1 MSGLPRRPR
10 TPILVHQ
17 SRIDFGLPS
26 PQTPSYNN
34 GNWPPSFTN
43 VPHVNEPQDNKDSNA
58 SGSVAL
64 ITRPPVSL
72 LTSRSTTPSSKS
84 ILISPISEI
93 TPSPSIE
100 DDEKLACELA
110 SPTSRRSARIQS
122 KAKVEGKS
130 ASRKS
135 GDHYADS
142 LTVVTNPKRTV
153 AVKRPTSKKLSIK
166 LDTAVISQAEPAASP
181 FEVSPTSDGE
191 LPTPHSTE
199 WQLMYPPGG
208 STHPSYPWP
217 PADPRLTFH
226 THSIP
231 LRNGVPD
238 VALLSTLSLPE
249 GWRQATWCGLH
260 PVVFDPHQQLFK
272 LTPVGPLPLTC
283 EELHQGGLHDYAPG
297 GKSHPEAGLLPTL
310 LSFSDGSDADVFN
323 FEGVN
328 WTLPWTDWGDSKVT
342 SSSKIVKHEAVD
354 PIETALLTLDTP
366 PHYLEARDCPDGIID
381 IEEGWRWMCE
391 HEEMPGLVFSPTPG
405 KTWAKTGVYLTSRKG
420 KAPIA
425 SLMANAM
432 AESEEDNKERYLV
445 KQDAREFD
453 AFKSVATPVYV
464 NIALLQ
470 DVEFTLVELLTYFPS
485 HYQWRKGGD
494 RLARSGI
501 SAGDIADYIN
511 MSRRLPGTSICKKGT
526 VNNRVFW
533 NTLDDG
539 ARVKVSLSELEAP
552 GFTAKDW
559 TYSIWETTNYPLLA
573 LAYGLVELP
582 SGPDE
587 GPLTLLIK
595 WCRENKHYKALL
607 SDVPDLLMMAGIDNL
622 VKAGNRED
630 PDQEALLGHAEAVKK
645 DRKRVLKELKILK
658 EREEDDSQEKRT
670 SKKRRLE

>member
-26 PQTPSYNN
+26 PQTPSCTN
-34 GNWPPSFTN
+34 GNWPRSFTK
-43 VPHVNEPQDNKDSNA
+43 VPHVNEPQDSTDDNA
-58 SGSVAL
+58 SGSVAR
-64 ITRPPVSL
+64 IARPPVSL
-72 LTSRSTTPSSKS
+72 LTSRSTSPSGEG
-84 ILISPISEI
+84 ILVSPISEI
-93 TPSPSIE
+93 KPSPSIE
-100 DDEKLACELA
+100 DDEKLARELA

-122 KAKVEGKS
+122 KAKVEGKP
-130 ASRKS
+130 ASLKS
-135 GDHYADS
+135 GEHYSDS
-142 LTVVTNPKRTV
+142 LAVVTKPKRTV
-153 AVKRPTSKKLSIK
+153 AVKRPTPKKLSIK
-166 LDTAVISQAEPAASP
+166 SDTAVITQAEPTTSP

-217 PADPRLTFH
+217 PADPRLIFH
-226 THSIP
+226 THSVP

-238 VALLSTLSLPE
+238 VALLSTLSLPK
-249 GWRQATWCGLH
+249 GWRQATWSGLH
-260 PVVFDPHQQLFK
+260 PVVFDPSQQVFK

-323 FEGVN
+323 FDGVD
-328 WTLPWTDWGDSKVT
+328 WTLSWTDWGESKVT
-342 SSSKIVKHEAVD
+342 GSFDVANERID
-354 PIETALLTLDTP
+354 PIQTALLTLTS

-381 IEEGWRWMCE
+381 LEDGWRWLSE
-391 HEEMPGLVFSPTPG
+391 REEMPSHTFTSTPG
-405 KTWAKTGVYLTSRKG
+405 KTWKGSGVYLTGRKG
-420 KAPIA
+420 KAPIP
-425 SLMANAM
+425 SLMANALS
-432 AESEEDNKERYLV
+432 ESEENNRERYLV

-470 DVEFTLVELLTYFPS
+470 DVEFTLVELLSYFPS

-501 SAGDIADYIN
+501 SASDIADYIN
-511 MSRRLPGTSICKKGT
+511 ISRRLPGASICIKGT
-526 VNNRVFW
+526 VHNRVFW
-533 NTLDDG
+533 NILDDG
-539 ARVKVSLSELEAP
+539 ARVKVSLSDLETP

-559 TYSIWETTNYPLLA
+559 TYSTWETTDYPLLA

-622 VKAGNRED
+622 VKAGNSKD
-630 PDQEALLGHAEAVKK
+630 PDQEALLRHAEAVKK
-645 DRKRVLKELKILK
+645 DRKRVLKELKVLK
-658 EREEDDSQEKRT
+658 EREEDDPQEKRT

>member
-1 MSGLPRRPR
+1 MSATPRRPR
-10 TPILVHQ
+10 TPILVHH
-17 SRIDFGLPS
+17 SRVDFGLLS
-26 PQTPSYNN
+26 PQTPSNNN
-34 GNWPPSFTN
+34 GNWPRSFTN
-43 VPHVNEPQDNKDSNA
+43 VPHVNEPQDIKDSNA
-58 SGSVAL
+58 SAS
-64 ITRPPVSL
+64 
-72 LTSRSTTPSSKS
+72 PSSES

-93 TPSPSIE
+93 TSSPSIE
-100 DDEKLACELA
+100 DDEKLARELA

-122 KAKVEGKS
+122 KAKVEGKP
-130 ASRKS
+130 ASLES
-135 GDHYADS
+135 CDHYSDS
-142 LTVVTNPKRTV
+142 LTVVAKPKRTV
-153 AVKRPTSKKLSIK
+153 AVKRPPPKKLSIK
-166 LDTAVISQAEPAASP
+166 SDTAVISQAEPAVSP
-181 FEVSPTSDGE
+181 FEVSPTDGGE
-191 LPTPHSTE
+191 LLTPLSTE

-217 PADPRLTFH
+217 PADARLIFH
-226 THSIP
+226 THSVP

-238 VALLSTLSLPE
+238 VALLSKLSLPK
-249 GWRQATWCGLH
+249 GWRQVTWCGLH
-260 PVVFDPHQQLFK
+260 PVVFDPSQQVFK

-323 FEGVN
+323 FDGVN

-342 SSSKIVKHEAVD
+342 SSSNDTKHEPVD
-354 PIETALLTLDTP
+354 PIEAALLTLETP
-366 PHYLEARDCPDGIID
+366 PHYLETRDCPNGIID

-391 HEEMPGLVFSPTPG
+391 REEMPGLVFTPTPG
-405 KTWAKTGVYLTSRKG
+405 KTWANTGVYLTSRKG

-470 DVEFTLVELLTYFPS
+470 DVEFTIVELLSYFPL
-485 HYQWRKGGD
+485 HYQWRKAGD
-494 RLARSGI
+494 RLARSKM

-511 MSRRLPGTSICKKGT
+511 MSRHLPGASICIKST
-526 VNNRVFW
+526 VYSHVFY
-533 NTLDDG
+533 NKLDDG
-539 ARVKVSLSELEAP
+539 SRVKASLPVTEAP
-552 GFTAKDW
+552 CFTAKDW
-559 TYSIWETTNYPLLA
+559 TYSAWETTDYPLLA

-582 SGPDE
+582 SGPDA
-587 GPLTLLIK
+587 GPLTLLIR

-607 SDVPDLLMMAGIDNL
+607 SDVPDLLTMAGIDNS
-622 VKAGNRED
+622 VGAGNIED
-630 PDQEALLGHAEAVKK
+630 PDQETLLRHAEAVKK
-645 DRKRVLKELKILK
+645 DRKRVLKELKVLK
-658 EREEDDSQEKRT
+658 EREDDGPQEKRT